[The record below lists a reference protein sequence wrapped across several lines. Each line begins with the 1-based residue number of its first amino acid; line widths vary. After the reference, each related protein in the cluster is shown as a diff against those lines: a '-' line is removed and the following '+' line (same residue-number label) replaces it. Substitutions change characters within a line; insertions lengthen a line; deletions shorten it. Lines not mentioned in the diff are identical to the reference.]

1 MFFLLTSPWLP
12 RVYPTIGFRIVT
24 ERSSP
29 EDLPRLE
36 INELSSNPILAA
48 FIPVSKLLLFLF
60 ENTIRGGSER
70 RVGARGLQAPL

>member
-1 MFFLLTSPWLP
+1 
-12 RVYPTIGFRIVT
+12 VYPTIGFRIVT

-60 ENTIRGGSER
+60 LLPRGVKNHWR
-70 RVGARGLQAPL
+70 NWLN